1 MLPAPVATL
10 PGPWP
15 TVPGVRGALGLG
27 QNLRRAEVGGFQSR
41 KGSGPAPEGSV
52 LRLTGL

>member
-41 KGSGPAPEGSV
+41 KGSGPAPEGSA